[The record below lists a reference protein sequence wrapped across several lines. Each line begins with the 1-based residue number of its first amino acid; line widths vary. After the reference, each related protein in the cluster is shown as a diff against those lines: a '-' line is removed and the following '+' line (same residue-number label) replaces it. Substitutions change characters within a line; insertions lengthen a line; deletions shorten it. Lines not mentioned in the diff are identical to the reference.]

1 MGRKLDRRGL
11 LKNLLWMLILA
22 AAITLYY
29 LYLDGELR
37 PVDGLFLSGVFFL
50 VLGCSV
56 WSAGLGS
63 LTALSMGPSACWGR
77 RSRTSGSI
85 LMSIHIRNG
94 IRSCFFLVRCL
105 SWYPLPSGRYFNHS
119 AFMSIL

>member
-50 VLGCSV
+50 CIGLFRVVRRLGFFD
-56 WSAGLGS
+56 SAIYGTKRLLGQTKQDFWEYTNEHPYTERYQE
-63 LTALSMGPSACWGR
+63 LLLLSAVF
-77 RSRTSGSI
+77 I
-85 LMSIHIRNG
+85 LVS
-94 IRSCFFLVRCL
+94 FTL
-105 SWYPLPSGRYFNHS
+105 W
-119 AFMSIL
+119 AIL